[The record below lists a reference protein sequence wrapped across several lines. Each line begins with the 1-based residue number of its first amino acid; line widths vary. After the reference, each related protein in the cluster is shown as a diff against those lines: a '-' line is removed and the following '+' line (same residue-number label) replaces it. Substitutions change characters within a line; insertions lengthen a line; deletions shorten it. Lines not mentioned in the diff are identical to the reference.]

1 MCWGAYWLSRS
12 LQHIYT
18 NINSHSIQ
26 YSSTQ
31 LNKTYATPWGASA
44 CTKTSKVTLSS
55 SINPFSGSVTS
66 YKIKIFNLYK
76 NIYTYFI
83 SKRQLSLYSALNKA
97 LLQNC
102 TEYFFKVPAQLCSRV
117 EVVHVVWSMNP
128 GSSAEVFRAKCHGL
142 GEIPPIG
149 HHHCRKGPYQ
159 GRSGKTSV
167 CNYKVTL

>member
-1 MCWGAYWLSRS
+1 MMCWGLLAE
-12 LQHIYT
+12 HISSTYIY

-66 YKIKIFNLYK
+66 YKIKTTNLHKNLY
-76 NIYTYFI
+76 IE
-83 SKRQLSLYSALNKA
+83 YSALNKA
-97 LLQNC
+97 LLQNWM
-102 TEYFFKVPAQLCSRV
+102 ENFFKVPTQLCSCV
-117 EVVHVVWSMNP
+117 EVIHFVLSMNP
-128 GSSAEVFRAKCHGL
+128 ESSAEVFRVKCHGL
-142 GEIPPIG
+142 GKISPTG

-159 GRSGKTSV
+159 GRSSPGRSGKTSM
-167 CNYKVTL
+167 CNYKFTL